1 VPTAKTPPLPSLWQ
15 AVDEAAAVDE
25 LRELLVKT
33 QSIQERARER
43 LDALQQ
49 REERLAQSSRK
60 GFLRSL
66 EEQIGLPPQV
76 SWRVELI
83 ERASV
88 LVEWS
93 NPLSDEWTV
102 ENAQSLLTD
111 NAAASIAHWQKESSP
126 TCLDTGLDLPSLAAQ
141 DLPSSPTC
149 LDIGLDLP

>member
-1 VPTAKTPPLPSLWQ
+1 MRKSSAGTPLPWSAMCEPTAKTPTLPSLWK

-33 QSIQERARER
+33 QSIQERAREW

-49 REERLAQSSRK
+49 REERLVQSSRK

-88 LVEWS
+88 MVEWS
-93 NPLSDEWTV
+93 KLVPTKLPLAVRVTAGRV
-102 ENAQSLLTD
+102 A
-111 NAAASIAHWQKESSP
+111 
-126 TCLDTGLDLPSLAAQ
+126 
-141 DLPSSPTC
+141 
-149 LDIGLDLP
+149 

>member
-1 VPTAKTPPLPSLWQ
+1 M
-15 AVDEAAAVDE
+15 DEAAAVDE

-111 NAAASIAHWQKESSP
+111 NA
-126 TCLDTGLDLPSLAAQ
+126 DGTGGRARFPLARSRPPEACWRHSARRKTSQ
-141 DLPSSPTC
+141 SKPYAP
-149 LDIGLDLP
+149 